1 MSELKNTHDTKHN
14 NLDFS
19 KAPNVFLFA
28 ANIMDY
34 LRVAFVMYA
43 FYYSRT
49 HPILFLSFYFVAFVL
64 DMFDGMAARALN
76 QKSKYGATLDMV
88 IDRISTSGLLMVLS
102 NFYPEY
108 FHVFVFL
115 MMLDIGSHWLQT
127 HSGFMDP
134 NIKNDN
140 HKNLEEAFWILN
152 FYYKNRL
159 GLGVTCLGAEVFL
172 LLLYYLHFDMSLMKV
187 EWFVCALYINGAI
200 YVLKQFISVIQTISA
215 SQRIVRFDQKEYLE
229 SKNM

>member
-1 MSELKNTHDTKHN
+1 MSDTKSN
-14 NLDFS
+14 TNVKQNKLDFS

-34 LRVAFVMYA
+34 LRVAFVIYA

-49 HPILFLSFYFVAFVL
+49 HPILFLIFYFVSFVL
-64 DMFDGMAARALN
+64 DMFDGMAARALD
-76 QKSKYGATLDMV
+76 QKSKYGATLDMI

-102 NFYPEY
+102 NFYPDH
-108 FHVFVFL
+108 FHIFVFL

-140 HKNLEEAFWILN
+140 HKSLEEAFWILN

-172 LLLYYLHFDMSLMKV
+172 LLLYYLNFDKSLLNV
-187 EWFVCALYINGAI
+187 NWFVYSLYINGAI

-215 SQRIVRFDQKEYLE
+215 SQRIVKFDQKEYLE
-229 SKNM
+229 NKNL